1 MRAFSPTERRSRSI
15 PAPTLRLCRPNRRRP
30 ASAIDHR
37 QRCESAVVPVIPVSL
52 AVQLSVALVAAG
64 LLVFAIA
71 SLQQLWKRQP

>member
-1 MRAFSPTERRSRSI
+1 MDGWAAASQRQSRG
-15 PAPTLRLCRPNRRRP
+15 AAAQAAA
-30 ASAIDHR
+30 ASASCVDHR
-37 QRCESAVVPVIPVSL
+37 QRCEPAVVPVIPVSL

>member
-1 MRAFSPTERRSRSI
+1 M
-15 PAPTLRLCRPNRRRP
+15 
-30 ASAIDHR
+30 
-37 QRCESAVVPVIPVSL
+37 VPVIPVSL